1 MTEPTER
8 ALALASEALPC
19 NRYSKRESWCK
30 QADGLC
36 CTCASRPA
44 VARVIQGVMDEHG
57 QLAGGQT
64 VSKNVYM
71 EMVAERDGAI
81 ARQNQLLLSC
91 QKAEAE
97 RDALK
102 REVEH
107 ERQRL
112 AAVGVLAHSRNEA
125 QLAGMLP
132 EYESDALA
140 GVRALV
146 REVER
151 LGEPALL
158 AANKVLIA
166 EFDLLKADY
175 NKLRARDQRI
185 RELTRAYMD
194 SGNSALLYDLTDAI
208 EETP

>member
-1 MTEPTER
+1 
-8 ALALASEALPC
+8 
-19 NRYSKRESWCK
+19 
-30 QADGLC
+30 
-36 CTCASRPA
+36 
-44 VARVIQGVMDEHG
+44 
-57 QLAGGQT
+57 
-64 VSKNVYM
+64 M
-71 EMVAERDGAI
+71 EY
-81 ARQNQLLLSC
+81 
-91 QKAEAE
+91 
-97 RDALK
+97 
-102 REVEH
+102 

-125 QLAGMLP
+125 RLIGMRP

-185 RELTRAYMD
+185 RELAARVGTDESLIPAIP
-194 SGNSALLYDLTDAI
+194 NLLDAI